1 MFAVNKFKAMAV
13 VLAFMVPMSMA
24 AAPKSGKVRLVI
36 GDVQYQKTGKIRWN
50 PLRIDAK
57 VAQKDRIKTDVEST
71 VSIAFPD
78 GSVVSV
84 GERAEVEFTELVYS
98 NGEQKT
104 EVNLMEGVLEFD
116 VQKQKGPKSAFR
128 FKTGNAT
135 CSIRG
140 TDGVVSV
147 TKSGNVMGSLNSG
160 AMDMEEGGQMVSVAP
175 NQFAALRKGKAPVK
189 GEAKNAGDPKFM
201 KELATVLDDSTKTD
215 EEIMSAA
222 KSLDDKYEKIKAEL
236 RAKYNCKF
244 EDLPTMTD
252 QNSIVVNATC
262 TPGIDAVVIGAE
274 TAAPTDGK
282 LSITPSWSEGSFGPK
297 KFVAK
302 CHAEDNWF
310 ECARLQ
316 TEYRVIR
323 TPAFG
328 GSDEKKCQVKFST
341 TGFEENAGPV
351 KLKLGDKILNE
362 IMVGADT
369 AGVLKLQPGT
379 FVYTLDAEA
388 DLPSEGKVTKKLR
401 CYPQTNVSV
410 NIKGKTTEIIKKFA
424 SQGSFVYPE
433 IEFSLKNV
441 LNNDP
446 GQVHSVEVFVGGKPF
461 SIESMK
467 SEDGSLAYKSTVK
480 IPRNKTSEVNVV
492 TTMENGDVFTA
503 KKVFIIH

>member
-1 MFAVNKFKAMAV
+1 MFEVNKFKAMAV
-13 VLAFMVPMSMA
+13 VMAFMVPMAMA
-24 AAPKSGKVRLVI
+24 ATPKSGKVRLVI

-78 GSVVSV
+78 GSMVSV
-84 GERAEVEFTELVYS
+84 GERAEVEFSELVYS
-98 NGEQKT
+98 NGEQST
-104 EVNLMEGVLEFD
+104 EVNLLEGVLEFD
-116 VQKQKGPKSAFR
+116 VQKQKGSKSAFR

-160 AMDMEEGGQMVSVAP
+160 AMDMAEGEQVLSIAP
-175 NQFAALRKGKAPVK
+175 NQFAALRKGKAPIR

-201 KELATVLDDSTKTD
+201 QELANVIEDPSKSDD
-215 EEIMSAA
+215 EIMSAA
-222 KSLDDKYEKIKAEL
+222 KSLDDKYEKIKSDL
-236 RAKYNCKF
+236 RAKYSCKF

-252 QNSIVVNATC
+252 QNNVVINANC
-262 TPGIDAVVIGAE
+262 TSGIDAIVIGAE

-282 LSITPSWSEGSFGPK
+282 FSVNPSWTEGSFGPK

-302 CHAEDNWF
+302 CHAEDTWF

-316 TEYRVIR
+316 TEYRVVR

-341 TGFEENAGPV
+341 TGFEENAGAL
-351 KLKLGDKILNE
+351 KLKMGDKILNE
-362 IMVGADT
+362 IMVNADT

-379 FVYTLDAEA
+379 FTYTLDAES
-388 DLPSEGKVTKKLR
+388 DLQNEGKVSKKLR

-410 NIKGKTTEIIKKFA
+410 NIKGKPTEVIRKFA
-424 SQGSFVYPE
+424 SQGSFIYPE

-446 GQVHSVEVFVGGKPF
+446 GQIHSVEVFVGGKPF
-461 SIESMK
+461 SIESVK
-467 SEDGSLAYKSTVK
+467 AEDGSLAYKSTVK

-503 KKVFIIH
+503 KKVFVIR